1 MEEVPIL
8 KVEYLLTRKC
18 SLSCDYCL
26 IRDSSSLHGKEM
38 EFDLIVEMLKIV
50 ANNWPGAP
58 VVLFGGEPTER
69 DDLPN
74 IIRVADAM
82 KIKTVVISNSRRV
95 LRDKNYRERLIDA
108 GLENWSTSFDSLEA
122 AQVVDRSCLV
132 KSEFGFTA
140 LKMFRDDY
148 GLRDLVTCVTVTRHN
163 IDYLP
168 EIVTMLTAEGIWSI
182 FTPLQVGGQGYE
194 YSQGSVSS
202 LPRIDQIE
210 RIAPWMKRL
219 ALSGHYLM
227 HNDPDWFDTWPEQF
241 LDQTWRCN
249 DKALLTVDA
258 DGYLRYCVDIPFR
271 EEDRMHV
278 LELASKMGR
287 NRFARVIAK
296 GPPCT
301 GCLWDPAYEAIKRAR
316 SPDVGVEEGR
326 RRYRHEIPE
335 DRRRKLILPAQ
346 KWFKGN
352 PYLRPVRR

>member
-8 KVEYLLTRKC
+8 KVEFLLTRKC

-26 IRDSSSLHGKEM
+26 IRDSSSLQGSEM
-38 EFDLIVEMLKIV
+38 EFGSIIEMLKIV

-58 VVLFGGEPTER
+58 VILFGGEPTER

-95 LRDKNYRERLIDA
+95 LRDKPYRERLIDA

-122 AQVVDRSCLV
+122 TQVVDRSCLM
-132 KSEFGFTA
+132 KSQAGFEA
-140 LKMFRDDY
+140 LKMFRDEY
-148 GLRDLVTCVTVTRHN
+148 GLRDLVTCVTVTRYN
-163 IDYLP
+163 IEALP
-168 EIVTMLTAEGIWSI
+168 DIVTKLTGEGIWSI
-182 FTPLQVGGQGYE
+182 FTPLQIGGPGYE
-194 YSQGSVSS
+194 YSRGNEDHLPS
-202 LPRIDQIE
+202 LAQIR

-219 ALSGHYLM
+219 ALSGNYLM
-227 HNDPDWFDTWPEQF
+227 HNDPEWFDTWEEEFHTQS
-241 LDQTWRCN
+241 WRCN

-271 EEDRMHV
+271 PEDRMHV
-278 LELASKMGR
+278 LELTSKIGR
-287 NRFARVIAK
+287 QRFAKVVSK
-296 GPPCT
+296 GPPCA
-301 GCLWDPAYEAIKRAR
+301 GCLWDPAYEAIQRAR
-316 SPDVGVEEGR
+316 NPDIGVEEGR

-335 DRRRKLILPAQ
+335 ERRQRLILPAQ